1 MTEKKGDGGV
11 VGMAKAG
18 YNSKCD
24 VAERVGAIE
33 AERLPYETHKHDC
46 WNVRA
51 EYFALRCSSNDFHN
65 PLHPQEAETS
75 GIRSLGHVM

>member
-1 MTEKKGDGGV
+1 MV
-11 VGMAKAG
+11 VWYGMAKAG

-24 VAERVGAIE
+24 VVRRVCVDE
-33 AERLPYETHKHDC
+33 AERLPYDIRKHDC

-65 PLHPQEAETS
+65 PLRPQEVGLRQAE
-75 GIRSLGHVM
+75 LGPCDVKVHLHT